1 MMKSIKFYDTS
12 SLLIAGE
19 SIFGKDKFAVS
30 SITFKE
36 LERIKTSANKDAEI
50 KYSARLLLRLFDE
63 YPDSYEVVI
72 HRQVYEEDI
81 SSKGF
86 EINDDM
92 RILSDAFYYDT
103 FVRPDETIFVSN
115 DLSLRHIANCFFG
128 ADSIGAIPQE
138 VDDYKGFIEVS
149 MTNEEMAEFY
159 THQHKNQY
167 NLHIGEYIIIR
178 NMDNE
183 IQDFRVWT
191 GTVHRAIKFGNFDSS
206 FFGKVKPY
214 EADPYQKMLFDSLEN
229 NQITLVRGPAGS
241 GKTFVSL
248 AYLLY
253 KLEHHELD
261 KIIIFC
267 NTVATAN
274 SAKLGYY
281 PGTRDEKLLDSQ
293 IGNLLSSKFGDRYI
307 LEQMIQEG
315 TLLLLPMSDIRGFD
329 TTGMRAG
336 VYISE
341 AQNLDRAM
349 MKLALQRIGKDCICI
364 IDGDSKAQVDDVHFS
379 GNNNGMRRVSS
390 VFRGNDVYGEIEL
403 QNIYRSKI
411 AHIAELM

>member
-1 MMKSIKFYDTS
+1 MKSIKFYDTS

-19 SIFGKDKFAVS
+19 SVFGTDKFVVS

-63 YPDSYEVVI
+63 NPNSYEVVL
-72 HRQVYEEDI
+72 HREDYEKHI
-81 SSKGF
+81 IKQGF

-92 RILSDAFYYDT
+92 RILSDALYYDMH
-103 FVRPDETIFVSN
+103 VRPDETIFVSN

-128 ADSIGAIPQE
+128 ADSIIAIPQE
-138 VDDYKGFIEVS
+138 IDDYKGFVEVS
-149 MTNEEMAEFY
+149 MTNEEMADFY
-159 THQHKNQY
+159 TNQHKNQY
-167 NLHIGEYIIIR
+167 NLHIGEYIVIR

-191 GTVHRAIKFGNFDSS
+191 GSVHRTIKYSDFNSS
-206 FFGKVKPY
+206 YFGKVKPY
-214 EADPYQKMLFDSLEN
+214 AADPYQKMLFDSLEN
-229 NQITLVRGPAGS
+229 NQISLVRGPAGS

-253 KLEHHELD
+253 KLEKHELD
-261 KIIIFC
+261 KIIVFC

-293 IGNLLSSKFGDRYI
+293 IGNLLSSKLGDRYI
-307 LEQMIQEG
+307 LE
-315 TLLLLPMSDIRGFD
+315 
-329 TTGMRAG
+329 
-336 VYISE
+336 
-341 AQNLDRAM
+341 
-349 MKLALQRIGKDCICI
+349 
-364 IDGDSKAQVDDVHFS
+364 
-379 GNNNGMRRVSS
+379 
-390 VFRGNDVYGEIEL
+390 
-403 QNIYRSKI
+403 
-411 AHIAELM
+411 